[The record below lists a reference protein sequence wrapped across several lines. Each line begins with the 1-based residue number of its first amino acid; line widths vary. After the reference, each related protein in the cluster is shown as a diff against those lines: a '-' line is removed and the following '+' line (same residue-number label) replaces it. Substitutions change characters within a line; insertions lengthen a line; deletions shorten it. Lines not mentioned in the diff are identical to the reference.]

1 MNNGMSYTCMK
12 MPIYNVD
19 LELFIMPDAS
29 MVEFSSL
36 EIYARFLLF

>member
-1 MNNGMSYTCMK
+1 

-19 LELFIMPDAS
+19 LERFIMPDAS
-29 MVEFSSL
+29 MDEFSSV